1 MPIQCHVLPFATADG
16 PSNMALD
23 ESMLEAARD
32 GWAYLRFYKWS
43 VPTLSLGYFQR
54 IADARSAARWQGTP
68 IVRRPTGGGAIWHD
82 RELTYAIAIPPD
94 SPLVR
99 PNTRLY
105 RAVHEAIAGA
115 LAEQGIPARLR
126 GDGAPR
132 RPAEGVDALLCFT
145 GRDPEDIVSE
155 DRKLVGS
162 SQRRRGGAVLQHGS
176 ILLRRSSLVPELPG
190 VCDLVEESDSPE
202 EWRGRLEDPI
212 VAALGMEKLAV
223 DWPEP
228 LLRRADELDRSR
240 YRLASWT
247 EAR

>member
-1 MPIQCHVLPFATADG
+1 MADG

-32 GWAYLRFYKWS
+32 GQAYLRFYGWS

-54 IADARSAARWQGTP
+54 IADARSAVRWQGVP

-82 RELTYAIAIPPD
+82 RELTYAIALPPG
-94 SPLVR
+94 SALGR

-105 RAVHEAIAGA
+105 RAVHGAIAGV
-115 LAEQGIPARLR
+115 LAERGIPARLR
-126 GDGAPR
+126 GCGMPK
-132 RPAEGVDALLCFT
+132 PPLEEIDALLCFT
-145 GRDPEDIVSE
+145 GSDPEDIVSE
-155 DRKLVGS
+155 GRKLVGS
-162 SQRRRGGAVLQHGS
+162 AQRRRGGTILQHGS
-176 ILLRRSSLVPELPG
+176 ILLGRSSRVPELPG

-202 EWRGRLEDPI
+202 EWRGRLEGPI
-212 VAALGMEKLAV
+212 MAAIGMEPMAV
-223 DWPEP
+223 SWPES

-240 YRLASWT
+240 YRPAGWT